1 MFLIEPLKNNPKATT
16 VINLSCCLIFLGG
29 AACSAKLIGL
39 SIYIHN

>member
-1 MFLIEPLKNNPKATT
+1 MFLIEPLKNNPRATT
-16 VINLSCCLIFLGG
+16 GYQFKLPFFLGG